1 MVVLAKSRET
11 TDGSSDTNRL
21 QTEDLDKVKTL
32 LSIEDSRY
40 RNKVVSLHMH
50 VVLY

>member
-1 MVVLAKSRET
+1 MVGLAKSRET
-11 TDGSSDTNRL
+11 KGGSSDTNRL

-32 LSIEDSRY
+32 LSIENRRY
-40 RNKVVSLHMH
+40 RNKVVSLHMR